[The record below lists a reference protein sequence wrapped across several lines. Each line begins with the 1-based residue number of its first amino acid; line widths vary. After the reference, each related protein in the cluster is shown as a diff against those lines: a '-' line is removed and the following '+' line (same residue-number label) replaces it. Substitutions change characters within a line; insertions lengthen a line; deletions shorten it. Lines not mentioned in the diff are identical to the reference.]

1 MAPFLVGITGG
12 IGSGKSTISKILYH
26 LGYRIYNSDNRAREL
41 MNSDDKIRQLLIE
54 NFGKKVYNNSIIN
67 NKYLS
72 KIIFS
77 DSGNMSKI
85 NSIVHPEVIKDYKLW
100 VKNNHEEKILFKES
114 ALLFE
119 SGSYKDLDLIIYVHA
134 DENLRISRVLDR
146 DKDRTKVE
154 IQKIMSRQMSKTDAI
169 KLADIAISNNQKEL
183 LLPKIIN
190 VIDKIKLK

>member
-26 LGYRIYNSDNRAREL
+26 LGYRIYNSDNRAKEL

-77 DSGNMSKI
+77 DSGNVSKI
-85 NSIVHPEVIKDYKLW
+85 NSIIHPEVIKDYKLW

-169 KLADIAISNNQKEL
+169 KLADI
-183 LLPKIIN
+183 
-190 VIDKIKLK
+190 

>member
-26 LGYRIYNSDNRAREL
+26 LGYRIYHSDNRAKEL

-119 SGSYKDLDLIIYVHA
+119 SGSYKALDLIIYVHA